1 MNDYSRGYFA
11 VQFPMDADP
20 EQVRLAIARIKSAF
34 NLDDD
39 STATPTTTTPAA
51 EPAPTAPQAQVTPQ
65 QVKEAELD
73 NEGMPWD
80 ERIHAGTKTKTAK
93 GIWTKRKGVDDA
105 TRDAVVAELR
115 QQYPADESADEA
127 PAAAPTAPTVAP
139 PAAAPTISVPGA
151 APTPYTELVDWL
163 AKNTGDGKKLS
174 KEWVEQQFSENGT
187 SLAALADN
195 NDHAKAFLDAFKG
208 ALAQI
213 GG

>member
-20 EQVRLAIARIKSAF
+20 EQVQLAIARIKSAF

-39 STATPTTTTPAA
+39 STATPTT
-51 EPAPTAPQAQVTPQ
+51 EPTVPQEQAQVTPQ
-65 QVKEAELD
+65 QVKDAELD

-80 ERIHAGTKTKTAK
+80 ERIHASTKTKTAK